1 MEESGIN
8 KNLTPKMIEE
18 VCCVIMETGFV
29 GSADDY
35 VKKFYGKE
43 FVELTQVEAEMIV
56 NNLQNKKGCLFN
68 TQEGGYD
75 KT

>member
-8 KNLTPKMIEE
+8 KNLTPKLIEE
-18 VCCVIMETGFV
+18 VCIVIQETGFL
-29 GSADDY
+29 GSAESY

-43 FVELTQVEAEMIV
+43 FVDLTQVEAEMIV

-68 TQEGGYD
+68 TPEGNYD
-75 KT
+75 K